1 MVGSLLSLS
10 FAVGYVQQD
19 LPSQIESLLNQ
30 TALKG
35 ASIGVYVE
43 NSTGKVIFERDSQR
57 RLLPASNQKLISNL
71 FALSTLGPDY
81 VSETKVWKE
90 NGSYYVE
97 ALGDPTMTSTRL
109 REAVASLGGK
119 LPTAYLKQL
128 YNPGVHGTWEID
140 DLPNRYAAPVS
151 ALTIDRGSFEVW
163 VDPTGF
169 RQLPRELKIRAWGG
183 ESTGTPRA
191 RYDYWSGAVT
201 MAGKPPTESKF
212 VEAFALRKPAE
223 AAGRFFADKL
233 QPSTKVFDR
242 APDLVLK
249 SPALADIAEDCLVRS
264 DNLYAENLLLM
275 AGLKGM
281 TGPIANPYEIATA
294 KCEEFLTK
302 VVGWSGNPAR
312 VTDGSGLSRQNLVT
326 ARGLVSLLNWSK
338 TQPWYPRFYDAL
350 VSPGRGT
357 LGNRLDGSTFR
368 GKTGTL
374 TGVISL
380 SGFVQ
385 SIDGDTYTIALVVNN
400 PTGSTATVRSILD
413 SIVRTIEGKKADGT
427 NFATLGPHDTSIA
440 NRISY
445 TSSRPSAVYWND

>member
-1 MVGSLLSLS
+1 MVGSLLTLS
-10 FAVGYVQQD
+10 MVVGATQQD
-19 LPSQIESLLNQ
+19 LPSRIESLLNQ
-30 TALKG
+30 SALKG
-35 ASIGVYVE
+35 ASMGVYVE
-43 NSTGKVIFERDSQR
+43 NSTGQVIFERDSQR
-57 RLLPASNQKLISNL
+57 RLLPASNQKLIAAL
-71 FALSTLGPDY
+71 FALYTLGPEH
-81 VSETKVWKE
+81 VSETRVWKE
-90 NGSYYVE
+90 SGSYFVE
-97 ALGDPTMTSTRL
+97 ANGDPTMTSSKL
-109 REAVASLGGK
+109 REAVSGLGGK
-119 LPTAYLKQL
+119 LPTAYIKQL
-128 YNPGVHGTWEID
+128 YNPGVHGTWEVD

-163 VDPTGF
+163 IDPTGF
-169 RQLPRELKIRAWGG
+169 RPLPKELKLRAWGG
-183 ESTGTPRA
+183 EQTGNPRA
-191 RYDYWSGAVT
+191 RYDYWTGAVT
-201 MAGKPPTESKF
+201 MAGRAPAESKF

-223 AAGRFFADKL
+223 AAARFFADKL
-233 QPSTKVFDR
+233 QPSTRSFER
-242 APDLVLK
+242 EPDLVLK
-249 SPALADIAEDCLVRS
+249 SPPLADIAEDCLVRS

-281 TGPIANPYEIATA
+281 TGPVTNPYEISTA
-294 KCEEFLTK
+294 KCEDFLNKTT
-302 VVGWSGNPAR
+302 GWVGNPAR
-312 VTDGSGLSRQNLVT
+312 VADGSGLSRQNLVT
-326 ARGLVSLLNWSK
+326 ARGLASLLNWSK

-385 SIDGDTYTIALVVNN
+385 SNDGDTYTVALVVNN

-427 NFATLGPHDTSIA
+427 NFATLGLHDTSIA